1 MGREVQNLFSVE
13 GAVVL
18 VTGGSRGIGAMIA
31 EGFLRNGA
39 ARVYITA
46 RKVAECEGAAERL
59 GAFGDCI
66 AIPAD
71 LSTSEG
77 IEAVAARIESED
89 AGLDV
94 LVNNAGAVW
103 AEAFDALGVNA
114 WDKVMNINVRA
125 PFFLTQRLHKLL
137 LARASAEVP
146 ARVIIVGSID
156 GLHCPPLETYP
167 YSASKAAVHHLT
179 RTMAKRLAPEILV
192 NCIAPGPFES
202 KMMAATLAALGDQI
216 REASPVR
223 RIGRPEDVAGAAIFL
238 ASRASAFI
246 TGAVIPVDGGI
257 STTL

>member
-1 MGREVQNLFSVE
+1 MQHLFSVE
-13 GAVVL
+13 SAVVL

-46 RKVAECEGAAERL
+46 RKAGECEAAAARL
-59 GAFGDCI
+59 GAFGPCI

-71 LSTSEG
+71 LATPDGVES
-77 IEAVAARIESED
+77 VAARIEAEG

-103 AEAFDALGVNA
+103 AEPFEELGGAA
-114 WDKVMNINVRA
+114 WDKVMSINVRT
-125 PFFLTQRLHKLL
+125 PFFLTQRLYKVLL
-137 LARASAEVP
+137 GRASAQEP
-146 ARVIIVGSID
+146 ARVINVGSID

-167 YSASKAAVHHLT
+167 YSASKAALHHLT
-179 RTMAKRLAPEILV
+179 RTMAKRLAPDILV

-202 KMMAATLAALGDQI
+202 KMMAATLAAMGDQI
-216 REASPVR
+216 REATPVK
-223 RIGRPEDVAGAAIFL
+223 RIGAPEDAAGAAIFL